1 MEVYNPWSIINYI
14 DNKKL
19 KSYWINTS
27 GNLLI
32 KSLLMKSTG
41 KVFDELQKLVEGKS
55 KVVFINESIAMG
67 NNLAPNSLWELLLFS
82 GYLTIEEQIDERTCK
97 VRIPNNEVRSFFKT
111 LFVDILF
118 TSECRNAYDGVKM
131 PLRRTKSATPSC
143 Q

>member
-55 KVVFINESIAMG
+55 KVVFINESIAIG
-67 NNLAPNSLWELLLFS
+67 HTLSPNNLWELMLFS
-82 GYLTIEEQIDERTCK
+82 GYLTIKEKISENTYLVK
-97 VRIPNNEVRSFFKT
+97 IPNKEIQSFFKI
-111 LFVDILF
+111 LFVDIIF
-118 TSECRNAYDGVKM
+118 MMEN
-131 PLRRTKSATPSC
+131 
-143 Q
+143 